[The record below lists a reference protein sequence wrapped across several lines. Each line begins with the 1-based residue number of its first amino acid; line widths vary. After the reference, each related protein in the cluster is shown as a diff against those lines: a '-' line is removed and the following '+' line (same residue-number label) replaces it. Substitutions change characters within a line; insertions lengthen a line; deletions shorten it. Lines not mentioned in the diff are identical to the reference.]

1 MPLIAIPN
9 ASTGSDAKTI
19 RALAAAIGDAGATL
33 LDIHSDEVHD
43 RSVFT
48 IAGLEG
54 KLVEATATMAERAR
68 GLDLTVQRG
77 VHPRMGVLDVCP
89 FVPHGDA
96 TMVDAVSAARSAGEL
111 IASRTGI
118 PVFLYG
124 EAALR
129 SPRPTLPELRRGGL
143 AELRGRAKRGLGPD
157 FGKDIDDRLGV
168 VCVGARDVLIAFNVW
183 IKGDPK
189 TARAIARQVRESHS
203 GLTGVRA
210 LGLEIKAPDT
220 CQVSMNLTTPEATGI
235 EDALS
240 AVEARARALRATVTA
255 TEIVGLPPER
265 FMPPANARA
274 TRLLKEPG
282 RSLEDALREAG
293 L

>member
-19 RALAAAIGDAGATL
+19 RALAEAISEAGATL
-33 LDIHSDEVHD
+33 LDLHSDEVHD

-48 IAGLEG
+48 IAGGE
-54 KLVEATATMAERAR
+54 LVEATATMAERAR
-68 GLDLTVQRG
+68 RLDLTVQRG
-77 VHPRMGVLDVCP
+77 VHPRIGVLDVCP

-111 IASRTGI
+111 IAARTGI
-118 PVFLYG
+118 PVYLYG

-129 SPRPTLPELRRGGL
+129 SPPPTLPELRRGGL
-143 AELRGRAKRGLGPD
+143 AELRDRAKRGLGPD
-157 FGKDIDDRLGV
+157 FGGDIDDRLGV

-183 IKGDPK
+183 IESEPE
-189 TARAIARQVRESHS
+189 TARAIAREVRESQS
-203 GLTGVRA
+203 GLTGIRA
-210 LGLEIKAPDT
+210 LGLEIKPPDL
-220 CQVSMNLTTPEATGI
+220 CQVSMNLTAPEAIGI
-235 EDALS
+235 EAALS
-240 AVEARARALRATVTA
+240 AVEAAALALGAKVTA
-255 TEIVGLPPER
+255 TEIVGIPPQR
-265 FMPPANARA
+265 FMPSADARA

-282 RSLEDALREAG
+282 RSLEEALLEAG